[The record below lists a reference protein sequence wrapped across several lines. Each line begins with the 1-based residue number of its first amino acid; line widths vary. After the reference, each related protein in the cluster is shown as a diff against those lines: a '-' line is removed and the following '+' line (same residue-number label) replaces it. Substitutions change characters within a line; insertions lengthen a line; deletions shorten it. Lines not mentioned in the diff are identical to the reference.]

1 MSGTDSQNWKEKYL
15 QAVEDFDKRAK
26 QAQNRMDILR
36 KGLVRVSLAADGQ
49 DSELDEEL
57 AQLRNA
63 LRNDIDVVELDPL
76 VTRLEEMV
84 VALDDRRKDAHTEV
98 RGLIEGLLDEYLG
111 LDLPRDS
118 KSAIKKYRKE
128 LPALLEGNGLNL
140 GMWHDYAGIQRALLA
155 YVDELKSS
163 GEEDNGGFFQK
174 LFSGGSKRSKGTKNL
189 HNDRE
194 DASRF
199 SSTNDLDTNEGE
211 DDREAIKE
219 RIASVLRSLL
229 EQIDLPENLQ
239 QRKEALLHR
248 IETEFHWEELP
259 EFLTETADLVAST
272 RMVAQQE
279 FEGFLLTLH
288 ARLQD
293 IQEFLQ
299 TARQGEEQ
307 SQLNQAK
314 LDEEVRTELRE
325 MRTSVETAS
334 DVNQIKLDIE
344 SMVGRIISVVDEFHT
359 LEKDRRDE
367 VYDRIEQLG
376 RRMEAMESEA
386 TVLKDSLEATRIQAL
401 KDALTELPNRQA
413 YDEQIER
420 EYSRWKRH
428 GHPLAI
434 AIVDIDHFKMI
445 NDKLGHLRGDKV
457 LKLVAREVSRRVR
470 GEDFVAR
477 YGGEEFV
484 IIMPDTDEQSALAA
498 IEKVRMAVEEC
509 PFNFNNE
516 RVPVTASF
524 GVSGFVEGDT
534 IESCFERAD
543 KGLYKAK
550 DSGRNKVCR
559 MD

>member
-1 MSGTDSQNWKEKYL
+1 MSGSDSQNWKEKYL
-15 QAVEDFDKRAK
+15 QAVENFDKKAK

-63 LRNDIDVVELDPL
+63 LRNDIDIVELDPL

-84 VALDDRRKDAHTEV
+84 VALDHRRKDAHTEV
-98 RGLIEGLLDEYLG
+98 QGLIEGLLEEYLA
-111 LDLPRDS
+111 LDLPRES

-128 LPALLEGNGLNL
+128 LPTLLDGNGLNL
-140 GMWHDYAGIQRALLA
+140 GMWQDYAGIQRALLA
-155 YVDELKSS
+155 YVEDLKAGGDES
-163 GEEDNGGFFQK
+163 GGGFFQK
-174 LFSGGSKRSKGTKNL
+174 LFSGGSKRAPDVKSLQDNL
-189 HNDRE
+189 EEASLLSANNLSSDDDDE
-194 DASRF
+194 DK
-199 SSTNDLDTNEGE
+199 
-211 DDREAIKE
+211 EAIKE

-239 QRKEALLHR
+239 PRKDALIHR
-248 IETEFHWEELP
+248 IETAFHWEDLP

-334 DVNQIKLDIE
+334 DVNQIKIDIE
-344 SMVGRIISVVDEFHT
+344 SMVGRIISVVDEFHS
-359 LEKDRRDE
+359 LEKERRDE

-434 AIVDIDHFKMI
+434 AIVDIDHFKLI

-524 GVSGFVEGDT
+524 GVAGFIEGDT